1 MVETIHKV
9 MAEHCDGKIIY
20 SQLFVSAERLLAALG
35 LCTLREYGALVAKNN
50 DIKLDHSGH
59 KIRNKYTCIT

>member
-9 MAEHCDGKIIY
+9 VAEHCDGKIIY

-35 LCTLREYGALVAKNN
+35 LCTLCGNMGPSWL
-50 DIKLDHSGH
+50 
-59 KIRNKYTCIT
+59 KIMISN